1 MSEILI
7 LALDSLRANKLRS
20 FLTILGV
27 VIGVATVIGMSSI
40 ISGLNGNISSQIQD
54 LGSNLVFVQR
64 IPATIGGRVPPE
76 MFSRKK
82 LTLDDANAIA
92 QLPLVEAI
100 SPVVQY
106 LNFSASSNSFV
117 VRYRDHTA
125 KNTIFIGA
133 TPEVATVMNLRI
145 TLGRWINEADHTHN
159 SNVVVLGHDTAETIF
174 PANVDP
180 IDKEVEIEGQPFRV
194 IGVLEKRKDTLQGG
208 ANPNDNVAEMPIGT
222 FWRLHPEQKDFMFVI
237 KVVSQED
244 MPRAISQIEALLR
257 IRRGVPPNK
266 DDDFAISTQDTFTDL
281 WNQISSGVF
290 TVMLTISS
298 IALIVG
304 GVGVMN
310 IMLVSVTERT
320 KEIGIRKAIGATQRN
335 ILQQFLFEAMV
346 LTAAGGILG
355 IGAGALIA
363 ATIRTLVPFLPATIS
378 TFWVA
383 VAFSV
388 SVGTGLIFGLYPAYR
403 AAILSPIEALRYE

>member
-1 MSEILI
+1 MSEILL
-7 LALDSLRANKLRS
+7 LALDSLRSNKLRS

-40 ISGLNGNISSQIQD
+40 ISGLNSNISSQIQD

-64 IPATIGGRVPPE
+64 IPPTIGGRVPPE

-82 LTLDDANAIA
+82 LTLEDANAIA
-92 QLPLVEAI
+92 QLPLVQAI
-100 SPVVQY
+100 SPVLQY
-106 LNFSASSNSFV
+106 LNFNASSNSFA

-133 TPEVATVMNLRI
+133 TPEVATVMNLHI
-145 TLGRWINEADHTHN
+145 ESGRWINEADHTHN
-159 SNVVVLGHDTAETIF
+159 SSVVVLGYDTAETIF

-194 IGVLEKRKDTLQGG
+194 IGVLDKRKDVLQGG
-208 ANPNDNVAEMPIGT
+208 SNPNDNVAEMPVGT
-222 FWRLHPEQKDFMFVI
+222 FWRLHPEQKDFMFAV
-237 KVVSQED
+237 KVVSQEE
-244 MPRAISQIEALLR
+244 MPRAIGQIEGLLR
-257 IRRGVPPNK
+257 LRRGVPPRK

-290 TVMLTISS
+290 TVMLMISS

-320 KEIGIRKAIGATQRN
+320 REIGVRKAIGATQRN
-335 ILQQFLFEAMV
+335 ILMQFLFEAMV
-346 LTAAGGILG
+346 LTAVGGILG
-355 IGAGALIA
+355 IGVGVLIA
-363 ATIRTLVPFLPATIS
+363 VTIRTLAPFLPAAVS
-378 TFWVA
+378 AFWVGIG
-383 VAFSV
+383 FSV

-403 AAILSPIEALRYE
+403 ASVLSPIEALRYE